1 MVISLTMVV
10 FFITVI
16 YITYCFISDM
26 MGKYNAKSRLVFC
39 IILELFFAYNMI
51 VNALHNEWGE
61 SIVDFIVMWI
71 IAESCKDHLK
81 EFAKKRKNRKILI

>member
-1 MVISLTMVV
+1 MIGISLTKVI
-10 FFITVI
+10 FFIAVI

-51 VNALHNEWGE
+51 ANVVHDEWGS
-61 SIVDFIVMWI
+61 SIIDFIIMWI

-81 EFAKKRKNRKILI
+81 EFADQKKKKKK